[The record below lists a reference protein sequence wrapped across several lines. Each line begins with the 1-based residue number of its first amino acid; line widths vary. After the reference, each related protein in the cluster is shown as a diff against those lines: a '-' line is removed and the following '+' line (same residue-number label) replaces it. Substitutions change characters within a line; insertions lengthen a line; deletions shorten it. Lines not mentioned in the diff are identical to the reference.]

1 MNCPL
6 QKRRCGGCSRLSVPY
21 EKQARVKQDK
31 VRALF
36 GKSRAI
42 LSMEDPTRYRNKVI
56 SAFAWDR
63 SGLISGMYAFGTH
76 FVLPTDDCLLE
87 NQRADEIVCAARKAL
102 ADLNVKA
109 FDENKK
115 TGLIRFVQV
124 RRAMNTGEALVTLV
138 FYQDTEK
145 IARAAAEKIM
155 AACPD
160 VRGVVLNVNDR
171 EGSAVLGFREKILA
185 GEGTIRD
192 TICGLSVLISS
203 RSFYQVNT
211 AQAERLYAS
220 AVQMAELGKNDFV
233 IDAYCGIGIIGLL
246 AAKRAKR
253 VLGVELNGEAVRL
266 AKENAKLN
274 DAENIEFLQGDVEK
288 VLKTRPEKPDAVF
301 LDPPRAGCGEAFLAA
316 LCALAPQKIV
326 YISCDVT
333 TQRRDAD
340 FLEKNGYAIRRVQPV
355 DMFPH
360 TDHIENVVL
369 LSKLDPDTHVS
380 VVPNISELDT
390 TASENKATYGIYHG

>member
-42 LSMEDPTRYRNKVI
+42 IAMEDPTRYRNKVI
-56 SAFAWDR
+56 SAFAWDKT
-63 SGLISGMYAFGTH
+63 GLISGMYAFGTH

-87 NQRADEIVCAARKAL
+87 NQRADEIVCAVRRVL
-102 ADLNVKA
+102 SDLRVKA

-115 TGLIRFVQV
+115 TGLVRFVQV
-124 RRAMNTGEALVTLV
+124 RRAKSTGEALVTLV
-138 FYQDTEK
+138 FYKDEEK
-145 IARAAAEKIM
+145 LARDAAERIT

-160 VRGVVLNVNDR
+160 VRSVVLNVNDR
-171 EGSAVLGFREKILA
+171 EGSAVLGFREKILT
-185 GEGTIRD
+185 GDGVIKD

-203 RSFYQVNT
+203 RSFYQVNS
-211 AQAERLYAS
+211 AQAERLYES
-220 AVQMAELGKNDFV
+220 AVQMAELGKADFV
-233 IDAYCGIGIIGLL
+233 IDAYCGIGIIGLM
-246 AAKRAKR
+246 AARRAKK
-253 VLGVELNGEAVRL
+253 VLGIELNGEAVRL
-266 AKENAKLN
+266 ARENAKLN
-274 DAENIEFLQGDVEK
+274 GTENIAFLQGDAEK
-288 VLKTRPEKPDAVF
+288 TLKTRPEKPDAVF
-301 LDPPRAGCGEAFLAA
+301 LDPPRAGCGETFLKT
-316 LCALAPQKIV
+316 LCALAPQKII

-360 TDHIENVVL
+360 TDHIENVL
-369 LSKLDPDTHVS
+369 LFEAIPA
-380 VVPNISELDT
+380 PQ
-390 TASENKATYGIYHG
+390 